1 MSRDVFIS
9 HRHADKQIADVI
21 RTKLLEWGLPGQTIF
36 QSSDVRHGPQI
47 GDPLDH
53 QLKRAL
59 HQANLVLLVY
69 TFSDRDWSYCMWE
82 CGVATDPIEE
92 NTRIVVFQCTDDA
105 PGPFRAQVRIKVTE
119 DDILRFTRQFH
130 KDEDFFPGEE
140 PFQAQTDD
148 DILQRKSTSFYE
160 ELHDVIPPGRLKEVR
175 RWAYLTLELDPELV
189 KRVETMDK
197 EEALSLINDNL
208 VVIGGFGEAPKH
220 FGFETLEE
228 NVKFSEYVRRWREGV
243 GENVPTE
250 WISAF
255 CAGIWEAIRNVPAE
269 PTWERFRSARA
280 GTSWWFF
287 PVLNNARRLPDNK
300 MEFDFYLYRVP
311 EPN

>member
-1 MSRDVFIS
+1 M
-9 HRHADKQIADVI
+9 
-21 RTKLLEWGLPGQTIF
+21 
-36 QSSDVRHGPQI
+36 I
-47 GDPLDH
+47 GDPLGKA
-53 QLKRAL
+53 LKDAL
-59 HQANLVLLVY
+59 HKANLVLLIY
-69 TFSDRDWSYCMWE
+69 TSSDRDWSYCMWE

-92 NTRIVVFQCTDDA
+92 NTRIVVFQCTDDK
-105 PGPFRAQVRIKVTE
+105 PEPFGDQVRTRITE
-119 DDILRFTRQFH
+119 QDIFNFAKQFH
-130 KDEDFFPGEE
+130 KDRNFFPGEPPYDSQIE
-140 PFQAQTDD
+140 QRTLQTRSGDLYKALRGVVPTGSQKPE
-148 DILQRKSTSFYE
+148 DI
-160 ELHDVIPPGRLKEVR
+160 H
-175 RWAYLTLELDPELV
+175 RWDYLTLQLDKDFVGQVKKMRGERNRKRGLDIIENNLLV
-189 KRVETMDK
+189 ID
-197 EEALSLINDNL
+197 
-208 VVIGGFGEAPKH
+208 GFGLAPKH
-220 FGFETLEE
+220 FGFGSLEK